1 MGGATQLAEVTAQLK
16 EREKSIEALSKS
28 LAVAKTSN
36 TTLASQANVAQGDL
50 VLANAKLAS
59 LQTALAQEQ
68 QQLVATRAELDAAKN
83 KIAELEARSL
93 AVVAEHFAALQTMQA
108 EAARLSSELA
118 AETQAKRQLEQQYR

>member
-1 MGGATQLAEVTAQLK
+1 MTAQLK

-68 QQLVATRAELDAAKN
+68 QQLVATRAELEAAKN

-108 EAARLSSELA
+108 DAARLSSELA